1 MDATSTKALRL
12 QNAPINSGTGAV
24 ARFLGKFY
32 PGLVRPHAL
41 HQSSVGQEHPF
52 GTAIGGSLVPPI
64 SPSSWP
70 YVEPV
75 FREVFTAYLGT
86 SPLGAPPLPDVA
98 GAEEPALAPQITA
111 ASRYAVP
118 PQATLTSSP
127 LSTTRPSTPWPKSAP
142 WSPAPSPPSP
152 TSSAP

>member
-12 QNAPINSGTGAV
+12 QKAPIDSGTGAV
-24 ARFLGKFY
+24 ACFLVKLY

-41 HQSSVGQEHPF
+41 HQSSADPKHPF

-64 SPSSWP
+64 SLSSWP

-75 FREVFTAYLGT
+75 FREILTAHLGT
-86 SPLGAPPLPDVA
+86 SPVGAPPLPDVA
-98 GAEEPALAPQITA
+98 GAEERALAPQINARLALRGAPQSYSDVFA
-111 ASRYAVP
+111 AVNNAPVDALAEVRALVP
-118 PQATLTSSP
+118 GAI
-127 LSTTRPSTPWPKSAP
+127 
-142 WSPAPSPPSP
+142 PPSR

>member
-1 MDATSTKALRL
+1 LD
-12 QNAPINSGTGAV
+12 P
-24 ARFLGKFY
+24 
-32 PGLVRPHAL
+32 
-41 HQSSVGQEHPF
+41 EHPF

-98 GAEEPALAPQITA
+98 GAEETALATQITA
-111 ASRYAVP
+111 RLELRSAPPSYSDVFAAANNAPVHALAEVRALVP
-118 PQATLTSSP
+118 GAILP
-127 LSTTRPSTPWPKSAP
+127 LSNTILAARLR
-142 WSPAPSPPSP
+142 
-152 TSSAP
+152 